1 MKNVC
6 VVTTTR
12 AEYGLLKNVIN
23 LIDKS
28 NKLNLILVVTGT
40 HLSEKFGRTISE
52 IYEDGIKI
60 NKCIDILSNRND
72 NIGITETIGNA
83 SYLFG
88 EFFSENKI
96 DVLVVCG
103 DRYELLPICLS
114 ALCFKIPIAHISGG
128 EVTEGAIDDS
138 VRHSITKMSY
148 LHFPACEKYRRRIIQ
163 LGENPNRVFN
173 FGDVGVENVYKISYM
188 TKNELEEA
196 LKIKLDGKYMSVT
209 FHPVTLDE
217 VLSEVQ
223 FKELLQAIEQF
234 EDIKFIFS
242 KANAD
247 AGGEKINTLIDQ
259 YVASHKNAFVFDSL
273 GVVKYLSL
281 LKYSCGIIGNSSSGI
296 VEAPSLNIPTIN
308 IGDRQRGRE
317 QAQSIINCMPKKEEI
332 ISAIKYALSEEFT
345 GIVMNSQNPYGLGN
359 TAKNIVDTIEE
370 FLYKDNIELKKSF
383 YDINFGDTL

>member
-217 VLSEVQ
+217 VLPEVQ
-223 FKELLQAIEQF
+223 FKELLQAIEKF

-317 QAQSIINCMPKKEEI
+317 QAQSIINCIPKKEKI
-332 ISAIKYALSEEFT
+332 IKAINYALSEEFT
-345 GIVMNSQNPYGLGN
+345 NIVMNSQNPYGLGN

-383 YDINFGDTL
+383 YDINLGDKL

>member
-6 VVTTTR
+6 IVTATR
-12 AEYGLLKNVIN
+12 AEYGALKNVIN

-96 DVLVVCG
+96 DMLVVCG

-217 VLSEVQ
+217 VLPEVQ

-296 VEAPSLNIPTIN
+296 VEAPSLNISTIN

-317 QAQSIINCMPKKEEI
+317 QAQSIINCIPKKEEI

-345 GIVMNSQNPYGLGN
+345 DIVMNTQNPYGFGN
-359 TAKNIVDTIEE
+359 TAKDIVDTIEE

>member
-6 VVTTTR
+6 IVTATR
-12 AEYGLLKNVIN
+12 AEYGALKNVIN

-96 DVLVVCG
+96 DMLVVCG

-217 VLSEVQ
+217 VLPEVQ